1 MSGFENYVRETAEL
15 ELELKR
21 KGVALNIDWNNSIQV
36 RELAREALD
45 YKPGISY
52 AVHDHTDEATRVAL
66 FGIAQLMLK
75 VMTESA
81 EDHMLSHGG
90 PAWKA
95 FAKAL
100 WAELVIRGLTTRV
113 GTGDDVASGQTAVQG
128 V

>member
-1 MSGFENYVRETAEL
+1 MSGFENYARETAEL
-15 ELELKR
+15 ELELER

-45 YKPGISY
+45 YKPGISSVY
-52 AVHDHTDEATRVAL
+52 HDHTDEATRVAL

-81 EDHMLSHGG
+81 EDHMLSQGG
-90 PAWKA
+90 PVWKA

-100 WAELVIRGLTTRV
+100 WSELVIRGLTTRV
-113 GTGDDVASGQTAVQG
+113 GSGETAVQG